1 MADWWHDVGAL
12 GGYYRNVKWNVG
24 VKEMLKNLDMY
35 YYSTVTL
42 WYSFAD
48 CAVVVVGFC
57 S

>member
-1 MADWWHDVGAL
+1 MADWWHDAGAM

-24 VKEMLKNLDMY
+24 VKETLKKLDMY